1 MTGGG
6 RGREGASTV
15 FGSERECCNVEWRA
29 ERGKVIWQV
38 YAWRSEYCQ
47 RVRVNA
53 REGPDKRD
61 IRICPEIAT

>member
-1 MTGGG
+1 M
-6 RGREGASTV
+6 GASV
-15 FGSERECCNVEWRA
+15 SVAMLNGRA